1 MFEPHGIV
9 IPTVSSD
16 CADPQ
21 TSAKAAELM
30 MIADRIGNRMAM
42 LTWLRGQV
50 DSCVSDLE
58 TYYMDT
64 LSNSM
69 SLLPTAQSQ
78 VTAKLAELK
87 EVIGNVMESDAAF
100 RTRME
105 AMFDQQNMMTPI
117 PDVLPNPEIVIPD
130 LPDNSPPGVATKRQM
145 LVEFRENLIKELTFA
160 MWLMD

>member
-9 IPTVSSD
+9 IPTVSAD

-21 TSAKAAELM
+21 TSAKAGELM

-42 LTWLRGQV
+42 LTWLRMQV

-105 AMFDQQNMMTPI
+105 AMFDQQD
-117 PDVLPNPEIVIPD
+117 PDDVPPNPEIEIPN
-130 LPDNSPPGVATKRQM
+130 LPDNYPPGVGTKRQM
-145 LVEFRENLIKELTFA
+145 LDDFRTNLVKELTFA

>member
-1 MFEPHGIV
+1 
-9 IPTVSSD
+9 
-16 CADPQ
+16 
-21 TSAKAAELM
+21 
-30 MIADRIGNRMAM
+30 
-42 LTWLRGQV
+42 
-50 DSCVSDLE
+50 
-58 TYYMDT
+58 
-64 LSNSM
+64 M

-87 EVIGNVMESDAAF
+87 EVIGNVMESDEAF

-130 LPDNSPPGVATKRQM
+130 LPDNSPPGVVTKRQM